1 MPADAKTLH
10 EEALNALEPA
20 EHLDLD
26 DPVLRSADLL
36 VHPVLTRDRQAVAAP
51 RLPDWSAKELR
62 AARSAVV
69 DLCRRSLQAAARS
82 S

>member
-1 MPADAKTLH
+1 MPADAKKLH
-10 EEALNALEPA
+10 EEALNTLEPA

-26 DPVLRSADLL
+26 DPGPRSADLL

-51 RLPDWSAKELR
+51 RLPDWPAKELR
-62 AARSAVV
+62 AGRSAVV